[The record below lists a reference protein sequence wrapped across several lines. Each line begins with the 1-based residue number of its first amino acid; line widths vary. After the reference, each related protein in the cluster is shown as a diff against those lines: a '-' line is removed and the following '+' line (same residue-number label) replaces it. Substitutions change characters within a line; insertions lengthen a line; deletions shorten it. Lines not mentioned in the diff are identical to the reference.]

1 MCSCKIGEC
10 QPTSSNKDIWA
21 SLVWSCD
28 QNVPG
33 NIGVPSPAGC
43 TYGKTVKMSS
53 KDQVAWLNLRPGFVT
68 SWCRAS
74 RSEQKNYP
82 KITDNPVVF
91 LVPLIGL
98 LPGGPLQ
105 RKSGYE
111 NEWMTPSW
119 IIICLIVVW
128 LRRCWLIVIFSF
140 FSLIVFFFGF
150 ECCLILLC
158 HFELECSSV
167 SFLFSDGPFI
177 YSFPFLECFSDLLC
191 SITNAHILLDK
202 YGQEFSRVSGWVYD
216 W

>member
-140 FSLIVFFFGF
+140 FFFNCICLRFWVLFDLALSFWAGMFICFFLVFGWSFYLFVSFFGMF
-150 ECCLILLC
+150 
-158 HFELECSSV
+158 
-167 SFLFSDGPFI
+167 
-177 YSFPFLECFSDLLC
+177 
-191 SITNAHILLDK
+191 
-202 YGQEFSRVSGWVYD
+202 
-216 W
+216 